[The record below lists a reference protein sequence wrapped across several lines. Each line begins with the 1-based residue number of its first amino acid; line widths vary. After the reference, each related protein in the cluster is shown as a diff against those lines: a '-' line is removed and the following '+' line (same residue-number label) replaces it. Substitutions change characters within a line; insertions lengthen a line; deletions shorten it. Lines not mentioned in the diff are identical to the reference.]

1 MPSNLIQKGT
11 SAGKTLSGLIKAVDS
26 LANLDPGYEKKPDGV
41 WGSRAVIRCGNL
53 ELRSEEL
60 DFDFTVSF
68 DDDLEANETEITV
81 YNLSRDS
88 ASRIRKDLPIN
99 ISAGYGDD
107 TGILFSGTVNR
118 VRTRHESPDVIT
130 VINCLDDTKDHTVES
145 IAFSAGTSA
154 SYILRQLLDKTG
166 LPVAVFQPRRDY
178 VYENEQTVDGDLM
191 AAIKKYAQVC
201 GVSSYVLGGKVFCR
215 YLKEGDNIG
224 FTVCEETGMI
234 GSPEPFEE
242 EETAEDFSETVNG
255 YTVKML
261 LQHRI
266 KTAAIIDLRSVDA
279 SGRFRV
285 RKGTHTFQCN
295 GEALTE
301 IEVI

>member
-1 MPSNLIQKGT
+1 
-11 SAGKTLSGLIKAVDS
+11 
-26 LANLDPGYEKKPDGV
+26 
-41 WGSRAVIRCGNL
+41 
-53 ELRSEEL
+53 
-60 DFDFTVSF
+60 
-68 DDDLEANETEITV
+68 
-81 YNLSRDS
+81 
-88 ASRIRKDLPIN
+88 
-99 ISAGYGDD
+99 
-107 TGILFSGTVNR
+107 
-118 VRTRHESPDVIT
+118 
-130 VINCLDDTKDHTVES
+130 
-145 IAFSAGTSA
+145 
-154 SYILRQLLDKTG
+154 
-166 LPVAVFQPRRDY
+166 
-178 VYENEQTVDGDLM
+178 
-191 AAIKKYAQVC
+191 
-201 GVSSYVLGGKVFCR
+201 
-215 YLKEGDNIG
+215 
-224 FTVCEETGMI
+224 MI